1 MDSPSKFMVA
11 PDTPML
17 ESSEAARFLILE
29 EGSLHDVPVKEAECN
44 GESLLVLP
52 SQTSQRKRHLDDA
65 EASEEH
71 NLHKVIPLNSRLP
84 HLDSIP
90 SESAP
95 VSNYTRYLEGHE
107 PALLFLP
114 SRPTKQVWA
123 EITAATKTGFS
134 VTGSAATGMVG
145 PVVGLVDIGE
155 CEDSYMFRVALPG
168 VKRDDGKLLNDFE
181 SITFF
186 CVWSRILTI
195 FPSSS
200 IYFMT
205 TTRR

>member
-29 EGSLHDVPVKEAECN
+29 EGSLHDVPVKEAESN

-71 NLHKVIPLNSRLP
+71 NLHKVTPLNSRLP
-84 HLDSIP
+84 PLDSIP

-134 VTGSAATGMVG
+134 VTGSAATGKVG

-168 VKRDDGKLLNDFE
+168 VKRDDGKLLNDFG

-200 IYFMT
+200 IYFMM